1 MSTSSKKSEAPQ
13 PIHAPVLLTVVGR
26 QRTGK
31 TTFLS
36 ALAETVAL
44 RGGRTEIWNTD
55 MLNTTNS
62 IQRFHSDAQS
72 PPHLGSTDQTIWLDE
87 KIASLVDNPRDV
99 LLDIGGG
106 WTAFHDMITTTSI
119 LSDLKEF
126 GVRMVV
132 AYMFGP
138 DPADADYLAD
148 LQRHEAFHGS
158 DSVLI
163 FNRGLIPPGMSQ
175 HTAFKPAFA
184 SKAVAAAVDAG
195 ASTAVLPEL
204 LTMPKVLESGASFTL
219 YGEKRHGAGPQAGNF
234 MDRLRVN
241 RWFNDEFVKFLR
253 EIDPTRLPSI
263 PAGLDILPA
272 RPAA

>member
-1 MSTSSKKSEAPQ
+1 MSTSSKKSDAPQ
-13 PIHAPVLLTVVGR
+13 PAHTPVLLTVVGR

-31 TTFLS
+31 TTFLN

-72 PPHLGSTDQTIWLDE
+72 PPYLGNTDQTIWLDE
-87 KIASLVDNPRDV
+87 KIASLVETPRDV

-106 WTAFHDMITTTSI
+106 WTAFHDMITTTTI
-119 LSDLKEF
+119 LSDLKDF
-126 GVRMVV
+126 GIRPVV

-148 LQRHEAFHGS
+148 LQRHKSFHGS
-158 DSVLI
+158 DSILV
-163 FNRGLIPPGMSQ
+163 FNRGLIPPGTSQ
-175 HTAFKPAFA
+175 HTAFKPAFE
-184 SKAVAAAVDAG
+184 SLSVREAVNAG
-195 ASTAVLPEL
+195 ASTAMLPEL
-204 LTMPKVLESGASFTL
+204 LTMPKVLKSGASFTL
-219 YGEKRHGAGPQAGNF
+219 YGEKHHGAGPQAGNF

-253 EIDPTRLPSI
+253 EIDPTRLPAMPS
-263 PAGLDILPA
+263 GLDILPA
-272 RPAA
+272 RHSA